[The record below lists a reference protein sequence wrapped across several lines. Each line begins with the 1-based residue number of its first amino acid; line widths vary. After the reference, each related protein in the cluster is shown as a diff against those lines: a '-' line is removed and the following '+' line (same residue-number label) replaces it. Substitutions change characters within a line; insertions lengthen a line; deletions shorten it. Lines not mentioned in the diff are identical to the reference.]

1 MTFPHVFS
9 SLLFLLDKEDIWNKQ
24 QNVLFAKQG
33 ATVFV
38 RHNLSEG
45 ENKQL
50 FLCGVWGNNS
60 TQGLVA
66 SRKRVWPGIGWPAGV
81 VSKLYWSVA
90 VADWLAF
97 RNMVS
102 ICKSLWIDWE
112 WFKTLSSSYLLL
124 CLKGSQSFF
133 LEFGVMTVF
142 MLTSCPRLPSQAAC
156 VLMVVWNIR
165 KYNRYESIE
174 S

>member
-1 MTFPHVFS
+1 MAFPHVFP

-112 WFKTLSSSYLLL
+112 WFKTLSSSYDSRGTAEPEIKRPSAIGPL
-124 CLKGSQSFF
+124 CESPFAFSAGWISVSGSSSWV
-133 LEFGVMTVF
+133 LNLG
-142 MLTSCPRLPSQAAC
+142 LSICPSVSRF
-156 VLMVVWNIR
+156 
-165 KYNRYESIE
+165 
-174 S
+174 